1 MLALVKLND
10 AFEVVVELLSIFDVH
25 DGLSKFI
32 LVLPV
37 LFFAQLVMK
46 PGTFPSQ
53 THVQLDVS
61 PVCEVKHLFEMRN
74 FISRFFILYQQIELR
89 KASLTISNNDFVYAF
104 FIFNLLLLEYL
115 TGHA

>member
-1 MLALVKLND
+1 MLALVKING
-10 AFEVVVELLSIFDVH
+10 AFEVVVKLLSIFDVH

-32 LVLPV
+32 LVLLV
-37 LFFAQLVMK
+37 FAQLVMK

-61 PVCEVKHLFEMRN
+61 PVCEVKHLFEMLH
-74 FISRFFILYQQIELR
+74 FVSRFFILYQQIELR
-89 KASLTISNNDFVYAF
+89 KASLAVGNNEFVYGF

-115 TGHA
+115 AGHA